1 MAEPEAGEQV
11 VQLEMASIAAA
22 LYDVEQALLS
32 DLIASRSAVPLAE
45 ALLKLAAGTAAC
57 ERVVE
62 DHATGARRVGA
73 DTLQTVAI
81 VLHSAHQ
88 VIIRLIAAVR

>member
-1 MAEPEAGEQV
+1 MAQPEAGDQLI
-11 VQLEMASIAAA
+11 QLELASIAAE
-22 LYDVEQALLS
+22 LYDIEQALLS
-32 DLIASRSAVPLAE
+32 DLIGSGSAVPLAE

-62 DHATGARRVGA
+62 DHATGARLVEA
-73 DTLQTVAI
+73 DTLHTVAI

-88 VIIRLIAAVR
+88 VIVRLIAAVR